1 MNRLFF
7 SLALPALI
15 LSATVA
21 YGQNA
26 QVQDVQTAMGTREQL
41 IVHEGYTLSYNSAQ
55 RLPNWVAYEIT
66 KEKLSSHKT
75 ERIAGLRV
83 DPQATGAQATV
94 FDYEKGG
101 NYDPGLLVSA
111 DDMLW
116 SKKAAEESTYLSTAC
131 PMAHALY
138 DGAWF
143 DLEIMCRKWAEKYG
157 PLYVVSGPLF
167 VDGVAVQQTI
177 GETKLLVPHAFFKV
191 VAQKRGAKW
200 CAAGFIFT
208 NTNHA
213 NHSLTEAAKC
223 VRIVEL
229 LTGHDFFWRL
239 PQDVQDAMEINYD
252 ASEWS
257 MK

>member
-7 SLALPALI
+7 SLVLTALVLAAPLA
-15 LSATVA
+15 S
-21 YGQNA
+21 GQDA
-26 QVQDVQTAMGTREQL
+26 KVQDVQTAMGTREQL
-41 IVHEGYTLSYNSAQ
+41 IAHEGYTLSYNSGQ

-66 KEKLSSHKT
+66 KEKLA
-75 ERIAGLRV
+75 ERKAERASGLRM
-83 DPQATGAQATV
+83 DPQASGAQSTV
-94 FDYEKGG
+94 YDYEKAG
-101 NYDPGLLVSA
+101 NYDPAFLVSA

-116 SKKAAEESTYLSTAC
+116 SKKAEEESTYLTTVC
-131 PMAHALY
+131 PMAHNLY

-143 DLEIMCRKWAEKYG
+143 DLEMMCRKWAEKYG

-177 GETKLLVPHAFFKV
+177 GDNKLLVPHAFFKV
-191 VAQKRGAKW
+191 VAQKRGSKW

-213 NHSLTEAAKC
+213 NHSLTEAAKS

-239 PQDVQDAMEINYD
+239 PQDVQDSMELNYV
-252 ASEWS
+252 ASDWTL
-257 MK
+257 K